1 MGNNSKPQA
10 EAVLY
15 VDEKSYTLKRLK
27 GKDIYY
33 IDKNRDNVVDLLC
46 ISDEPDLFDWQC
58 EGLSTW
64 IFDNPSLE
72 FSFSAKKFINKATIS
87 IDNKLYTFKELE
99 GKKIGFFSE
108 DDGHTG
114 GTLIIDE
121 DEFVWVIDHGNYDF
135 SLPEEESMLGGVPE
149 NKYRRQSMT
158 DAKSNMASSP
168 LSDILDADQLKA
180 VKHRGSNLL
189 IIAGAGSGKTHTL
202 THRAVSFLQ
211 EVQPENLMVI
221 TFTKKAANEL
231 SSRITKNVPDQIR
244 KDLKRAWIGTIHSI
258 CWRMLMENGNLVN
271 LQPNWSVLD
280 MPDSERVMNLS
291 AKSFGFSPDEAK
303 NINHLYSY
311 SRNSMTD
318 WTQWVKSQ
326 RFPNVPNTP
335 NVGKAIETYKRR
347 CARSNRVDF
356 DDLQVLALNLLKD
369 NLDVRRMYQERF
381 KVIMVDEYQDTN
393 LIQSKILELLTGK
406 DNVITVVGDDAQSV
420 YGFRAATVENILRFE
435 KDFSAE
441 RVTVKTNYRSTPEIV
456 ALANTSIQNNKRQI
470 FKDIRAI
477 AHPYRKPI
485 FYKGISPNDE
495 AKFIVRNISEKLE
508 QEISLSEIAV
518 LFRATRQAAAL
529 EIELKRAGIPY
540 VLVGGD
546 DFFTLEHIKIVLDM
560 ARLLINTDDSI
571 ALGALQDLIGFS
583 SASTLEIVESQAD
596 QTQLSFWDIVTK
608 VISSIIPSKQ
618 SESKQS
624 DYQSL
629 ISFEQQVSKLRKLVV
644 DGESITPVIS
654 KVLGFLEPH
663 LKRKY
668 AHAWSD
674 IENDYAILQTIASQ
688 FTSLG
693 DFLNSVALQQ
703 FTDDESQEG
712 KLVLSTIHS
721 AKGLEWNTVFV
732 IGLVEFW
739 FPMNWAIQQTGTDDE
754 ERRLFYVAITR
765 AKKSLFLSSYSQAV
779 NQYGS
784 TKPQQL
790 SRFIQ
795 ELPESVYELSKN
807 T

>member
-1 MGNNSKPQA
+1 MSQFRD
-10 EAVLY
+10 Y
-15 VDEKSYTLKRLK
+15 VDFYFRYSELRTTETPLKKSPLP
-27 GKDIYY
+27 D
-33 IDKNRDNVVDLLC
+33 DN
-46 ISDEPDLFDWQC
+46 I
-58 EGLSTW
+58 
-64 IFDNPSLE
+64 
-72 FSFSAKKFINKATIS
+72 INKKQRSRKMNDIS
-87 IDNKLYTFKELE
+87 PK
-99 GKKIGFFSE
+99 FSQDPMSE
-108 DDGHTG
+108 
-114 GTLIIDE
+114 
-121 DEFVWVIDHGNYDF
+121 
-135 SLPEEESMLGGVPE
+135 
-149 NKYRRQSMT
+149 
-158 DAKSNMASSP
+158 
-168 LSDILDADQLKA
+168 ILDNDQLQA
-180 VKHRGSNLL
+180 VKHRGTNLL

-231 SSRITKNVPDQIR
+231 SSRITKNVPDQMR

-291 AKSFGFSPDEAK
+291 AKSFGFNPDEAK
-303 NINHLYSY
+303 NIFHLHSY

-318 WTQWVKSQ
+318 WTQWAKSQ
-326 RFPNVPNTP
+326 RFPDVPNTP
-335 NVGKAIETYKRR
+335 NVGKAIEAYKRR
-347 CARSNRVDF
+347 CAKSNRVDF

-369 NLDVRRMYQERF
+369 NPDVRRMYQERF

-393 LIQSKILELLTGK
+393 LIQSKMLKFLTGK
-406 DNVITVVGDDAQSV
+406 DNIITVVGDDAQSI

-435 KDFSAE
+435 QNFSAD
-441 RVTVKTNYRSTPEIV
+441 RISIKTNYRSTPEIV
-456 ALANTSIQNNKRQI
+456 DLATASIQNNKRQI
-470 FKDIRAI
+470 FKEIRAI
-477 AHPYRKPI
+477 APPYRKPI
-485 FYKGISPNDE
+485 FYKGLFQNDE

-508 QEISLSEIAV
+508 QEIKISEIAV

-546 DFFTLEHIKIVLDM
+546 DFFTLEHIKIVMDM
-560 ARLLINTDDSI
+560 TRLLINPDDSI
-571 ALGALQDLIGFS
+571 ALVALQDLIGFS
-583 SASTLEIVESQAD
+583 SASTLEVVESQAD
-596 QTQLSFWDIVTK
+596 QTQLSFWDEVNK
-608 VISSIIPSKQ
+608 AISSIIPSKQ
-618 SESKQS
+618 SE
-624 DYQSL
+624 YQSL
-629 ISFEQQVSKLRKLVV
+629 MSFGQQVALLQKSVV
-644 DGESITPVIS
+644 EGKSITPVIS
-654 KVLGFLEPH
+654 NVLSFLEPH

-668 AHAWSD
+668 AHAWNDLESD
-674 IENDYAILQTIASQ
+674 YTIFQSVASQ

-703 FTDDESQEG
+703 FTDDENHDG

-739 FPMNWAIQQTGTDDE
+739 FPLNWAIQQTGTDEE
-754 ERRLFYVAITR
+754 ERRLFYVSITR
-765 AKKSLFLSSYSQAV
+765 AKKSLFLSSYSKAV
-779 NQYGS
+779 TPYGS

-795 ELPESVYELSKN
+795 ELPQSVYELSKGM
-807 T
+807 